1 MDKTKVVF
9 KNFSGTNYDVGTQIG
24 QWVLATPKLLKQV
37 LLPPHAYPHDK
48 FIIIAD
54 LLDTYSQGINEEIRG
69 FSDTIGVSPEQALFY
84 AMTYLERGCSLMAML
99 SGKSKNGHT
108 LMARNYDF
116 NNELEEMC
124 FAFTDIKGK
133 YRYIG
138 STLNLFG
145 RCDGMNEHGLAVCK
159 ASNGLPVG
167 NFVGGQKAGV
177 TGFSFWVVVRSILE
191 NCKTVQEAIE
201 WTMSAPI
208 GYNMNL
214 MLADNTNKIAVIQCI
229 DGHKA
234 YKLLEENSEEAFL
247 SVTNHALLEDM
258 KPYEKMIIESSIV
271 RNDRIV
277 EQFTKKKLI
286 SNDDIKTLLSASYP
300 DGLCC
305 HYYKEFFGTLRS
317 MIFDV
322 NDKTIEMTFGSPQ
335 VNKWQTFS
343 VGTLA
348 LHEIEVLLPQEKAAP
363 DFYKIK

>member
-1 MDKTKVVF
+1 M
-9 KNFSGTNYDVGTQIG
+9 
-24 QWVLATPKLLKQV
+24 
-37 LLPPHAYPHDK
+37 
-48 FIIIAD
+48 
-54 LLDTYSQGINEEIRG
+54 
-69 FSDTIGVSPEQALFY
+69 
-84 AMTYLERGCSLMAML
+84 
-99 SGKSKNGHT
+99 
-108 LMARNYDF
+108 
-116 NNELEEMC
+116 
-124 FAFTDIKGK
+124 
-133 YRYIG
+133 
-138 STLNLFG
+138 
-145 RCDGMNEHGLAVCK
+145 
-159 ASNGLPVG
+159 PVG
-167 NFVGGQKAGV
+167 NFEGGQKAGV

-234 YKLLEENSEEAFL
+234 YKLLDENSEEAFL
-247 SVTNHALLEDM
+247 SVTNHALLEDI

-343 VGTLA
+343 VGALA
-348 LHEIEVLLPQEKAAP
+348 LQEMEVLLPQEKTAP